1 VVQFVVDDEGI
12 AGAYIEDP
20 ERATRHAKR
29 VNGVVVPVA
38 AMEDHR
44 TPPAQEGN

>member
-12 AGAYIEDP
+12 AGAYIDQP
-20 ERATRHAKR
+20 ERATKHAKR

-38 AMEDHR
+38 FLEDHR
-44 TPPAQEGN
+44 TPPTQEGN